1 MSDEIISNC
10 SLNIKKWR
18 NQISLFKI
26 TDLSYTVEA
35 KHKFNNDTII
45 VTIDQARIRDLIPE
59 ISTLKSLKTTMFK
72 PEKF

>member
-10 SLNIKKWR
+10 SLNIKR

-35 KHKFNNDTII
+35 KHKFNSGLINGNYYCVI
-45 VTIDQARIRDLIPE
+45 IRDLIPK
-59 ISTLKSLKTTMFK
+59 ISALKSLKTTMFK